1 MSEEEDYYRE
11 QIKDELPQ
19 VQDAEQEELD
29 EADEELEEEENKIP
43 TKVLCDSYKTQV
55 FYLSRKCLSIKTS
68 LKTSPNRKVLFSS

>member
-29 EADEELEEEENKIP
+29 EADEELEEEE
-43 TKVLCDSYKTQV
+43 
-55 FYLSRKCLSIKTS
+55 
-68 LKTSPNRKVLFSS
+68 